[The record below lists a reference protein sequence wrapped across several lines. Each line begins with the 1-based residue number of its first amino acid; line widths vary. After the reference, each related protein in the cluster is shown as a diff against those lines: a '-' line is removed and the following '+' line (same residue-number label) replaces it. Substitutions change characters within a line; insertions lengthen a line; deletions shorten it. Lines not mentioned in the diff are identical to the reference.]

1 MPAERVDLFIA
12 GVQKAATTTLHAHFA
27 AHPGVM
33 TARAKELHF
42 FDNEALN
49 WISPDYAVLH
59 DRFEGAQSSRIA
71 LDATPI
77 YTFWPPSLTRLRAYN
92 PDARLIV
99 VFRDPIERAWSH
111 WRMETSRNAET
122 LGFSEAIRDGRARL
136 DPADPMAPIWRVA
149 SYVERGFYASQVRRL
164 LGHYPREQLLFLD
177 SRALT
182 SDLESVLSRAADF
195 AGIGPFE
202 SVHPLEVH
210 VGNRAF
216 GRIPPEDAFFLR
228 GLFRADLLEF
238 AALTEIDVSKWPTL
252 NPDEPIR

>member
-12 GVQKAATTTLHAHFA
+12 GVQKAATTTLHAHLA
-27 AHPGVM
+27 VHPDVM
-33 TARAKELHF
+33 TATAKEPHF
-42 FDNEALN
+42 FDNEALD
-49 WISPDYAVLH
+49 WTVPDYAGLH
-59 DRFEGAQSSRIA
+59 DRFDGVQADRVA

-77 YTFWPPSLTRLRAYN
+77 YTFWPPSLARLQAYN

-136 DPADPMAPIWRVA
+136 DPANPLARIWRVA
-149 SYVERGFYASQVRRL
+149 SYVERSFYAGQVRRVL
-164 LGHYPREQLLFLD
+164 DFFPREQLLFLD
-177 SRALT
+177 SRSLT
-182 SDLESVLSRAADF
+182 GDLESVLARVSDF
-195 AGIGPFE
+195 AGIAPFE
-202 SVHPLEVH
+202 AVHPLEVH

-216 GRIPPEDAFFLR
+216 GTIPPEDAAYLR
-228 GLFRADLLEF
+228 ELFRDDLLEF
-238 AALTEIDVSKWPTL
+238 ATLTEIDVSSWPTL